1 MLPAPLRDDSRAIG
15 GRRVFCP
22 NCGTQNAET
31 AQTCAKC
38 GFQLKA
44 AAAPKFKGTMLMMN
58 QPGAAGA
65 PAPRPGAGA
74 PPPASGGGQPPP
86 SGGPT
91 FKAEAPPIG
100 AGAPPAGASAGMP
113 SRLKGTIVG
122 VAPPNVG
129 PGAAGAAPAPD
140 HQTFGSPQG
149 VNPLGGTMALD
160 AGGMPPMSPFGSDPS
175 FGAPP
180 PPAGDAGFGAPPP
193 AFGGEGGFGGAPPA
207 GGGAYGAP
215 PSPDAGGFGGAPPAG
230 GGGAYGAPPAPQGQ
244 PGFDQQMNQG
254 FNQVGQAFNQ
264 AGNELG
270 NAFNQGMQPYGG
282 GGAMMGQQPGAALA
296 PGQGKSWMTTLLLC
310 LFVGYLGVHRF
321 YTGHTL
327 FGVIQLLTCGGF
339 GIWSFIDLI
348 FILTGKYTDAQG
360 RPLVKG

>member
-1 MLPAPLRDDSRAIG
+1 M
-15 GRRVFCP
+15 FCP

-58 QPGAAGA
+58 QPGGAG
-65 PAPRPGAGA
+65 APRPGAGA
-74 PPPASGGGQPPP
+74 PPPAAGAPPP
-86 SGGPT
+86 SGSPT

-100 AGAPPAGASAGMP
+100 AGAPPAGAAGMP

-122 VAPPNVG
+122 VAPPNVAG
-129 PGAAGAAPAPD
+129 GGGGAPPGGE
-140 HQTFGSPQG
+140 HQTFGSPHG

-160 AGGMPPMSPFGSDPS
+160 PGAPPPFDPNAMGGPPFGAPPPDMGPGA
-175 FGAPP
+175 FGAPPPNPAYGAPP
-180 PPAGDAGFGAPPP
+180 PPAGDPYGAPQGNP
-193 AFGGEGGFGGAPPA
+193 
-207 GGGAYGAP
+207 AYGAP
-215 PSPDAGGFGGAPPAG
+215 PP
-230 GGGAYGAPPAPQGQ
+230 PQG
-244 PGFDQQMNQG
+244 GFDQQM
-254 FNQVGQAFNQ
+254 NQVGQAFNQ
-264 AGNELG
+264 AGNDLG
-270 NAFNQGMQPYGG
+270 NAFNQGMQGMGMQPYA
-282 GGAMMGQQPGAALA
+282 GGAPMAGAPGAQMAA

-327 FGVIQLLTCGGF
+327 LGVLQLITCGGF

-348 FILTGKYTDAQG
+348 FILTGKFTDAQG
-360 RPLVKG
+360 RPLVKS